1 MKKSVFLKI
10 TSSQYEE
17 KLQPNGEAFVRE
29 LELEDSIEICTE
41 GVLYD
46 KENATYILY
55 EESKEMGMEN
65 MKTLLKLKDEE
76 LHIRRYT
83 KEADDDMDMVL
94 KQGMLN
100 ITRYKAPMLPGMDIE
115 IYTNKLQHELD
126 DEGYGT
132 IYVDYKIKFDSIFS
146 RRNIL
151 EIEVK
156 PTESLSIKGG
166 GKA

>member
-1 MKKSVFLKI
+1 MKKTVFLKI

-41 GVLYD
+41 GTMYD
-46 KENATYILY
+46 RNDATYILY

-65 MKTLLKLKDEE
+65 MKTMLKLKDEE

-83 KEADDDMDMVL
+83 RDDDDDMDMVL
-94 KQGMLN
+94 KQGVLN
-100 ITRYKAPMLPGMDIE
+100 ITRYKVPMLPGMDIE
-115 IYTNKLQHELD
+115 IYTNKLQHDLD
-126 DEGYGT
+126 EEGYGT
-132 IYVDYKIKFDSIFS
+132 ISVDYKIKFDRMFA
-146 RRNIL
+146 RRNLL

-156 PTESLSIKGG
+156 P
-166 GKA
+166 A